1 MFNYFLFNKLKE
13 NKKHK
18 YQFSIKPPVIA
29 TLGFCF
35 KLFLFVNDIDY
46 SPCMWY
52 TILYSEY
59 IRDNKNKLRRGVN
72 RVVDLL
78 KNVLEGIKRIR
89 DLVEHDALDEDKYPL
104 EIFRT
109 EAGIIQDLIDD
120 LQEAIAINDK

>member
-1 MFNYFLFNKLKE
+1 
-13 NKKHK
+13 
-18 YQFSIKPPVIA
+18 
-29 TLGFCF
+29 
-35 KLFLFVNDIDY
+35 
-46 SPCMWY
+46 MWY

-89 DLVEHDALDEDKYPL
+89 DLVEHDALDKDKYPL

>member
-1 MFNYFLFNKLKE
+1 M
-13 NKKHK
+13 
-18 YQFSIKPPVIA
+18 
-29 TLGFCF
+29 
-35 KLFLFVNDIDY
+35 
-46 SPCMWY
+46 
-52 TILYSEY
+52 
-59 IRDNKNKLRRGVN
+59 
-72 RVVDLL
+72 VDLL

>member
-1 MFNYFLFNKLKE
+1 
-13 NKKHK
+13 
-18 YQFSIKPPVIA
+18 
-29 TLGFCF
+29 
-35 KLFLFVNDIDY
+35 
-46 SPCMWY
+46 MWY

-104 EIFRT
+104 EVFRT

>member
-1 MFNYFLFNKLKE
+1 
-13 NKKHK
+13 
-18 YQFSIKPPVIA
+18 
-29 TLGFCF
+29 
-35 KLFLFVNDIDY
+35 
-46 SPCMWY
+46 MWY
-52 TILYSEY
+52 TTLYSEY
-59 IRDNKNKLRRGVN
+59 IRDNKNKIRRGVN

>member
-1 MFNYFLFNKLKE
+1 
-13 NKKHK
+13 
-18 YQFSIKPPVIA
+18 
-29 TLGFCF
+29 
-35 KLFLFVNDIDY
+35 
-46 SPCMWY
+46 MWY

-72 RVVDLL
+72 RVVNLL

>member
-1 MFNYFLFNKLKE
+1 
-13 NKKHK
+13 
-18 YQFSIKPPVIA
+18 
-29 TLGFCF
+29 
-35 KLFLFVNDIDY
+35 
-46 SPCMWY
+46 MWY